1 MYVHELSI
9 ATAILE
15 SLEKEPRC
23 KGLRTLAVGVRIG
36 ELSGVDADSLMF
48 GWEAMTKATA
58 WDGVLLKVEGVPWVN
73 RCNQCEHEFR
83 VVEYQT
89 QCTSCGEVETTLVR
103 GKELEIAYIEV
114 EEQEVAAG

>member
-1 MYVHELSI
+1 
-9 ATAILE
+9 
-15 SLEKEPRC
+15 
-23 KGLRTLAVGVRIG
+23 
-36 ELSGVDADSLMF
+36 
-48 GWEAMTKATA
+48 
-58 WDGVLLKVEGVPWVN
+58 VLLKVEGVPWVN
-73 RCNQCEHEFR
+73 RCNHCEHEFR